1 MKTTNHKTARKG
13 QKTRKKVKHV
23 FPVVIERDEGSF
35 FVHCPT
41 LQGCFTD
48 GDTLQ
53 EAVKNIQEVIELH
66 VEDRLECGE
75 EIPGTDVVSIMTME
89 VEV

>member
-1 MKTTNHKTARKG
+1 MKTTNHRVSQKRKKNR
-13 QKTRKKVKHV
+13 QKVKHL
-23 FPVVIERDEGSF
+23 FPVVIERDEEGF
-35 FVHCPT
+35 FAACPT

-48 GDTLQ
+48 GETLE

-66 VEDRLECGE
+66 VEDRLACGE
-75 EIPGTDVVSIMTME
+75 EVPGRDVVSIMTME